1 MSNIQYATRRFTI
14 PAGESLTT
22 IRDSNFVTCLDAGGP
37 FRVRFDDGPESDFE
51 AGLTYSPD
59 GGFSRLEMRNT
70 NPSAIDVFLG
80 FGKGNI
86 NDARVTISSGQVL
99 QVSANSPDTFEAGA
113 AVSCDDGSTTVVA
126 TLPANSQ
133 IFQIT
138 VDVTTAFDAGT
149 TNTLDIGDGSTA
161 NLYADALA
169 AGSQAR
175 VLATSDVSQIG
186 NLIDIGTSD
195 VDVTVTYNQT
205 GTAATAGA
213 ATVTVLYL
221 QNRNLS

>member
-1 MSNIQYATRRFTI
+1 MATTTFSGPI
-14 PAGESLTT
+14 KAGT
-22 IRDSNFVTCLDAGGP
+22 IRDTTGTTVGSDKANVGFVLMAQSGNVV
-37 FRVRFDDGPESDFE
+37 FAADGTE
-51 AGLTYSPD
+51 
-59 GGFSRLEMRNT
+59 
-70 NPSAIDVFLG
+70 
-80 FGKGNI
+80 
-86 NDARVTISSGQVL
+86 
-99 QVSANSPDTFEAGA
+99 
-113 AVSCDDGSTTVVA
+113 TVVA

-133 IFQIT
+133 IYQIA

-149 TNTLDIGDGSTA
+149 TNTLDIGDGTTA
-161 NLYADALA
+161 DKYADALA
-169 AGSQAR
+169 AGAQAR

-195 VDVTVTYNQT
+195 VDITVTYNQS

>member
-1 MSNIQYATRRFTI
+1 MGTTTFSGPIKAGTI
-14 PAGESLTT
+14 KDTT
-22 IRDSNFVTCLDAGGP
+22 GTTVGTDKANVGFVLMAQSANVVFG
-37 FRVRFDDGPESDFE
+37 DDGTE
-51 AGLTYSPD
+51 
-59 GGFSRLEMRNT
+59 
-70 NPSAIDVFLG
+70 
-80 FGKGNI
+80 
-86 NDARVTISSGQVL
+86 
-99 QVSANSPDTFEAGA
+99 
-113 AVSCDDGSTTVVA
+113 TVVA

-149 TNTLDIGDGSTA
+149 TNTFDLGDGSTA
-161 NLYADALA
+161 NEYADALDVSSA
-169 AGSQAR
+169 AR

-186 NLIDIGTSD
+186 NLIDIGTAD

-205 GTAATAGA
+205 GTAATDGA

>member
-1 MSNIQYATRRFTI
+1 MGTTTFSGPIKAGTI
-14 PAGESLTT
+14 KDTT
-22 IRDSNFVTCLDAGGP
+22 GTTVGTDKANVGFVLMAQSGNVVFG
-37 FRVRFDDGPESDFE
+37 DDG
-51 AGLTYSPD
+51 T
-59 GGFSRLEMRNT
+59 
-70 NPSAIDVFLG
+70 
-80 FGKGNI
+80 
-86 NDARVTISSGQVL
+86 
-99 QVSANSPDTFEAGA
+99 
-113 AVSCDDGSTTVVA
+113 TTVVA

-133 IFQIT
+133 IYQIA

-149 TNTLDIGDGSTA
+149 TNTLDIGDGTTA
-161 NLYADALA
+161 DKYADALA

-186 NLIDIGTSD
+186 NLIDIGTAD

>member
-1 MSNIQYATRRFTI
+1 MATTTFSGPIKAGTI
-14 PAGESLTT
+14 KDTT
-22 IRDSNFVTCLDAGGP
+22 GTTVGTNKANVGFVLMAQSGN
-37 FRVRFDDGPESDFE
+37 V
-51 AGLTYSPD
+51 
-59 GGFSRLEMRNT
+59 
-70 NPSAIDVFLG
+70 VF
-80 FGKGNI
+80 
-86 NDARVTISSGQVL
+86 A
-99 QVSANSPDTFEAGA
+99 ANGTE
-113 AVSCDDGSTTVVA
+113 TVVA

-133 IFQIT
+133 IYQIA

-161 NLYADALA
+161 DKYADALA
-169 AGSQAR
+169 AGAQAR

-221 QNRNLS
+221 QNRNIS

>member
-1 MSNIQYATRRFTI
+1 MATTTFSGPIKAGTI
-14 PAGESLTT
+14 KATTGTTVGE
-22 IRDSNFVTCLDAGGP
+22 DKANVGFVLMAQSGN
-37 FRVRFDDGPESDFE
+37 V
-51 AGLTYSPD
+51 
-59 GGFSRLEMRNT
+59 
-70 NPSAIDVFLG
+70 VF
-80 FGKGNI
+80 
-86 NDARVTISSGQVL
+86 
-99 QVSANSPDTFEAGA
+99 GA
-113 AVSCDDGSTTVVA
+113 DGSTTVVA

-149 TNTLDIGDGSTA
+149 TNTFDIGDGSTA

>member
-1 MSNIQYATRRFTI
+1 MGTTTFSGPIKAGTI
-14 PAGESLTT
+14 KDTTGTTAGT
-22 IRDSNFVTCLDAGGP
+22 DKANVGFVLMAQSANVVFG
-37 FRVRFDDGPESDFE
+37 DDGTE
-51 AGLTYSPD
+51 
-59 GGFSRLEMRNT
+59 
-70 NPSAIDVFLG
+70 
-80 FGKGNI
+80 
-86 NDARVTISSGQVL
+86 
-99 QVSANSPDTFEAGA
+99 
-113 AVSCDDGSTTVVA
+113 TVVA

-149 TNTLDIGDGSTA
+149 TNTFDLGDGSTA
-161 NLYADALA
+161 NEYADALDVSSA
-169 AGSQAR
+169 AR

-186 NLIDIGTSD
+186 NLIDIGATD